1 MKYCTECG
9 TQLPAKA
16 KFCSNCGTRVP
27 LPDSSAG
34 VAPEAPTAPPGPK
47 LPAGLRSKFEI
58 ARKELRG
65 DRREVAVLFA
75 DIKGFTSMSETMDP
89 EEVTLLLNPLLMS
102 LGDAIY
108 DYEGYVDKF
117 MGDAVMGLFGAP
129 LAHENDPERAVLAGL
144 AMLEIIKR
152 HNEES
157 DQSLLLRVGI
167 NLGTVVAA
175 QLGSEMQ
182 LQYTVLGD
190 AVNVASR
197 LETAAEPNTVLVS
210 EMVRQRISDRFVAE
224 EVPPLTLKG
233 VSEPVRAFRITGYE
247 ESAAELRLERTPFVG
262 RNEEIST
269 IQAFLE
275 RAWASKAGALM
286 IEAEAGI
293 GKSRLVE
300 EALARTEA
308 DHLTLEIGFTPIR
321 LPGQRPPATELF
333 CQLCAETDGQSGKDK
348 ALELLGAGVE
358 AHRAGVESLAR
369 EASPKAAPEAEA
381 EDPQS
386 ARQNRWLAIAAL
398 LEAAARKR
406 HVTLLIDNVHWADE
420 ATQEFLTF
428 LLPTLVHRPVA
439 ALVTSRPL
447 DSRPWL
453 PEKVE
458 WLKVSPLD
466 VETAEELLGDLLD
479 DLAPEDRRD
488 LIERSGG
495 NPLFL
500 EELIR
505 TLGEAAGRSDAP
517 TTVPGTLQG
526 LIMSRIDRLSPPLQ
540 MLLQTAAVLGNR
552 FSRSLLGLLYA
563 LEQQPLSFENAL
575 ASLERQGFLEA
586 DGDDQFRFRHAL
598 TQEVAYSGLLVRVR
612 RVLHESAAQIGEEH
626 FVDRIEAEAEFFSL
640 HYWRAGQPEKA
651 APHLW
656 VAGRAAAD
664 SYDMPRAE
672 KYLKRAATAIDSNPE
687 VISDVGERAAFNE
700 TFGTVLIYRGD
711 FEAAETWFRRLEELG
726 TAEEQPTWVARGL
739 ERRGRVAWYRGR
751 LDEAIEFFERGL
763 VIVPETEPLVAAD
776 LRNDMGLVFYYRS
789 RADEAFEYHS
799 AALRLREQHGD
810 QVGIAKSLSN
820 IGNLLMDLRNDLD
833 GAESHYR
840 RAFDTAEAIGDRRMM
855 YSALN
860 NLGRV
865 AMERGAW
872 REALTTL
879 RQAERL
885 LEDIGWTFARYV
897 TLQNRIS
904 CEISLGK
911 IDDALR
917 HLDIC
922 LQQGDEILEPVN
934 RINTRLCFF
943 DAYLQALDH
952 DRARSALDEAGRL
965 IDELGV
971 EEQRHEVQLCTGRWL
986 VAIGDW
992 AKAAEVF
999 AAAEKTAHASGLVA
1013 ATVLAR
1019 AHRCRAEVRARGGR
1033 PESCDADLAGNRSLE
1048 ALVKF
1053 LRTDAEIEL
1062 EPTAESA
1069 ATLGDVIDKAAE
1081 LGEIALERAAA
1092 ERLADVHRVM
1102 GDRRRERIAL
1112 ARALRA
1118 MRSLGRNLPAEFKSA
1133 FLAHPRNAA
1142 LLEAA
1147 GVPVRK
1153 ARA

>member
-9 TQLPAKA
+9 TQLPAGA
-16 KFCSNCGTRVP
+16 KFCSNCGTRLP

-34 VAPEAPTAPPGPK
+34 VAPEAPPAPTGPE
-47 LPAGLRSKFEI
+47 LPPGLRSKFEI

-75 DIKGFTSMSETMDP
+75 DIKGFTSMSEVMDP
-89 EEVTLLLNPLLMS
+89 EEITLLLNPLLMS

-108 DYEGYVDKF
+108 AYEGYVDKF

-144 AMLEIIKR
+144 AMLDIIER
-152 HNEES
+152 HNKES

-167 NLGTVVAA
+167 NIGTVVAA

-190 AVNVASR
+190 TVNVASR

-210 EMVRQRISDRFVAE
+210 EMVHQRISDRFVAE

-233 VSEPVRAFRITGYE
+233 VSQPVRAFRIVGYE
-247 ESAAELRLERTPFVG
+247 ESMPEVRFERTPFVG
-262 RNEEIST
+262 RDEEIST

-275 RAWASKAGALM
+275 RAWVSEGGALI

-293 GKSRLVE
+293 GKSRLVQ
-300 EALARTEA
+300 EALDRTDA

-321 LPGQRPPATELF
+321 LPGQRPPPTELF
-333 CQLCAETDGQSGKDK
+333 CQLCAETDDRSASDW
-348 ALELLGAGVE
+348 AFALLGTDGE

-369 EASPKAAPEAEA
+369 EANLEAAPEVDT

-386 ARQNRWLAIAAL
+386 ARENRWLATAAL
-398 LEAAARKR
+398 LEASARKQP
-406 HVTLLIDNVHWADE
+406 VTLVIEDVHWADE
-420 ATQEFLTF
+420 ATQEFLAF
-428 LLPTLVHRPVA
+428 LLPTLVRRPIA

-447 DSRPWL
+447 ESRPWL

-458 WLKVSPLD
+458 WLQVAPLD
-466 VETAEELLGDLLD
+466 SETAEELLGDLLD

-488 LIERSGG
+488 LIERSAG

-505 TLGEAAGRSDAP
+505 TLGETAGTADAP

-540 MLLQTAAVLGNR
+540 TLLQTAAVLGNR
-552 FSRSLLGLLYA
+552 FSISLLGLLYA
-563 LEQQPLSFENAL
+563 LEEQPISFDEAL
-575 ASLERQGFLEA
+575 VSLQREGFLA
-586 DGDDQFRFRHAL
+586 VDGEDHFRFQHAL
-598 TQEVAYSGLLVRVR
+598 MQEVAYSGLLVRVR
-612 RVLHESAAQIGEEH
+612 RVLHESAARIGEDH
-626 FVDRIEAEAEFFSL
+626 FADRMGAEAEFFAL
-640 HYWRAGQPEKA
+640 HYWHAGQPEKA

-656 VAGRAAAD
+656 LAGRAAAT
-664 SYDMPRAE
+664 SYDLPRAE
-672 KYLKRAATAIDSNPE
+672 EYLQRVATAIESNPD
-687 VISDVGERAAFNE
+687 VIPDIDDRADFNE
-700 TFGTVLIYRGD
+700 IFGTVLLYRGD
-711 FEAAETWFRRLEELG
+711 SETAGKWFQRLEELG
-726 TAEEQPTWVARGL
+726 TAEGRPTWVARGV
-739 ERRGRVAWYRGR
+739 ERRGRVAWYRGK
-751 LDEAIEFFERGL
+751 LDEAIELFERGL
-763 VIVPETEPLVAAD
+763 ATVPQDEPLVAAD
-776 LRNDMGLVFYYRS
+776 LRNDMGVVFYYRS
-789 RADEAFEYHS
+789 RADKALEHHS
-799 AALRLREQHGD
+799 VALQLREKHGD

-820 IGNLLMDLRNDLD
+820 IGNLLLDLRNELD
-833 GAESHYR
+833 GAESHYK
-840 RAFDTAEAIGDRRMM
+840 RAFHTAEAIGDRRMM

-872 REALTTL
+872 REALNTL

-897 TLQNRIS
+897 TLQNRIT

-911 IDDALR
+911 ISDALR

-922 LQQGDEILEPVN
+922 LEQADEILEPVN
-934 RINTRLCFF
+934 QINTRLMLF

-952 DRARSALDEAGRL
+952 ERARAALDEADRL
-965 IDELGV
+965 VDDLGV
-971 EEQRHEVQLCTGRWL
+971 EEQRHEVQLREGRWL
-986 VAIGDW
+986 VALGEW
-992 AKAAEVF
+992 AKAADAF
-999 AAAEKTAHASGLVA
+999 AKTEQTTNSAGLVA
-1013 ATVLAR
+1013 ATALAR

-1053 LRTDAEIEL
+1053 LRADAETEL
-1062 EPTAESA
+1062 EPTAEIAESLGEVADHA
-1069 ATLGDVIDKAAE
+1069 AH

-1092 ERLADVHRVM
+1092 ERLADVRRAL

-1118 MRSLGRNLPAEFKSA
+1118 MRSLERNLPADLKPT

-1142 LLEAA
+1142 LLE
-1147 GVPVRK
+1147 V
-1153 ARA
+1153 ARAPAQKT

>member
-1 MKYCTECG
+1 
-9 TQLPAKA
+9 
-16 KFCSNCGTRVP
+16 
-27 LPDSSAG
+27 
-34 VAPEAPTAPPGPK
+34 
-47 LPAGLRSKFEI
+47 
-58 ARKELRG
+58 
-65 DRREVAVLFA
+65 
-75 DIKGFTSMSETMDP
+75 MSEVMDP

-144 AMLEIIKR
+144 AMLEIIER

-167 NLGTVVAA
+167 NIGTVVAA

-197 LETAAEPNTVLVS
+197 LETAAQPNTVLVS
-210 EMVRQRISDRFVAE
+210 EMVRRRISDRFVAE
-224 EVPPLTLKG
+224 EMPPLTLKG

-247 ESAAELRLERTPFVG
+247 ESTAELRFERTPFVG
-262 RNEEIST
+262 RDEEIAT

-275 RAWASKAGALM
+275 RAWVSEGGALI

-293 GKSRLVE
+293 GKSRLVQ

-321 LPGQRPPATELF
+321 LPGQRPPPTELF
-333 CQLCAETDGQSGKDK
+333 CQLCAEIGGQSASDW
-348 ALELLGAGVE
+348 ALELLGAGGE

-369 EASPKAAPEAEA
+369 EANPEAAPKAEI

-386 ARQNRWLAIAAL
+386 ARENRWLATAAL
-398 LEAAARKR
+398 LEAAARKQR
-406 HVTLLIDNVHWADE
+406 VTLVIDNVHWADE
-420 ATQEFLTF
+420 ATQEFLAF

-447 DSRPWL
+447 ESRPWL
-453 PEKVE
+453 PDKVE
-458 WLKVSPLD
+458 WLEVAPLD
-466 VETAEELLGDLLD
+466 AETAEELLGDLLD

-488 LIERSGG
+488 LIERSAG

-505 TLGEAAGRSDAP
+505 TLGETAGRADAP

-540 MLLQTAAVLGNR
+540 MLLQTAAVLGNQ
-552 FSRSLLGLLYA
+552 FSTSLLGLLYA
-563 LEQQPLSFENAL
+563 LEQQPLSFEDAL
-575 ASLERQGFLEA
+575 GALERQGFLEA

-626 FVDRIEAEAEFFSL
+626 FADRIESESEFFSL

-656 VAGRAAAD
+656 VAGRTAAG
-664 SYDMPRAE
+664 SYDLPRAE
-672 KYLKRAATAIDSNPE
+672 KYLQRAATAIESNPE
-687 VISDVGERAAFNE
+687 VIPDVGERAAFNE

-711 FEAAETWFRRLEELG
+711 FETAEKWFRRLEELG
-726 TAEEQPTWVARGL
+726 QAEGQRTWEARGV
-739 ERRGRVAWYRGR
+739 ERRGRVAWYRGK
-751 LDEAIEFFERGL
+751 LDEAIELLDRGL
-763 VIVPETEPLVAAD
+763 ATVPEDEPLVAAD
-776 LRNDMGLVFYYRS
+776 LRNDMGVVFYYRS
-789 RADEAFEYHS
+789 RADEAFEHHS
-799 AALRLREQHGD
+799 AALQLREAHGD

-820 IGNLLMDLRNDLD
+820 IGNLLLHLRNDLD

-855 YSALN
+855 YMALN
-860 NLGRV
+860 NLGLV
-865 AMERGAW
+865 AIDRGAW
-872 REALTTL
+872 SDALDRL
-879 RQAERL
+879 HQAERL

-897 TLQNRIS
+897 TLQNRTI

-922 LQQGDEILEPVN
+922 LQQGDEVLEPVN
-934 RINTRLCFF
+934 RINTRLGLF

-952 DRARSALDEAGRL
+952 ERARAALDEASQL

-971 EEQRHEVQLCTGRWL
+971 EEQRHEVQLREGRWL
-986 VAIGDW
+986 VATGEW
-992 AKAAEVF
+992 AKAAEAF
-999 AAAEKTAHASGLVA
+999 AAAERTTQASGLVA

-1048 ALVKF
+1048 ALVRF
-1053 LRTDAEIEL
+1053 LKADAEAEL
-1062 EPTAESA
+1062 EPTAEIAES
-1069 ATLGDVIDKAAE
+1069 LGDVADHAAH

-1092 ERLADVHRVM
+1092 ERLADVHRAL

-1112 ARALRA
+1112 ARALRV
-1118 MRSLGRNLPAEFKSA
+1118 MRSLERNLPTELKPT

-1142 LLEAA
+1142 LLEVA
-1147 GVPVRK
+1147 GAPVRK
-1153 ARA
+1153 T